1 MTPRSKRKPHGFPI
15 KLHHLTKKKSLE
27 VSWVVPRNEA
37 TFDSILKYSVIRVT
51 DVVN

>member
-1 MTPRSKRKPHGFPI
+1 MVSYKITSFNK
-15 KLHHLTKKKSLE
+15 KKKSLE